1 MRKIKS
7 YWIDEIRGVKE
18 FQVLADTEEQELG
31 ILNEKII
38 NLIKDQFIITS
49 TEEGVKRREKMLHI
63 NPLPNEG
70 LEDRKMRV
78 LNRLLN
84 YMPYNKF
91 WLRNKLT
98 AMLGEDRYQYNI
110 QNNVLRI
117 DTSANE
123 ISSIKTLRKDLR
135 KCIPCNI
142 DMSIGLV
149 RTSHQPMYMG
159 SVARVGKITTITPS
173 NQVTIN
179 VQNNNEMYVG
189 TYVRTVKKV
198 TIGGN

>member
-1 MRKIKS
+1 MIKK
-7 YWIDEIRGVKE
+7 YWPE
-18 FQVLADTEEQELG
+18 FLQDNDKFNELDKAESPELEEVWQSFNDVDG
-31 ILNEKII
+31 N
-38 NLIKDQFIITS
+38 QFLETAN
-49 TEEGVKRREKMLHI
+49 EEGIARYEKMVGI
-63 NPLPNEG
+63 ISKASES
-70 LEDRKMRV
+70 LEMRRA
-78 LNRLLN
+78 RLLN
-84 YMPYNKF
+84 KFSTYTPYNRA
-91 WLRNKLT
+91 WLKNRLDSVLGKGTHEHHIEDDMLT
-98 AMLGEDRYQYNI
+98 LKTSTDE
-110 QNNVLRI
+110 I
-117 DTSANE
+117 D
-123 ISSIKTLRKDLR
+123 SIKSLRKELRKD
-135 KCIPCNI
+135 IPCTM